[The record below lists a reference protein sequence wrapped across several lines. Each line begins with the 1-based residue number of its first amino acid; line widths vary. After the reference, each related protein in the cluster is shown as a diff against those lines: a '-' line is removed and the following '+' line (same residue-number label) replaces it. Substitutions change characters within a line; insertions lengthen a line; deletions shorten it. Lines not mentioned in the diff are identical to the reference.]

1 MQYSV
6 TLNANGETLVG
17 KNGLREDALRLAQEG
32 RLVLYGGTEM
42 TNAKAHHPCISCKSR
57 CLNGC

>member
-17 KNGLREDALRLAQEG
+17 KNGLREDALRLAQES
-32 RLVLYGGTEM
+32 RFILYGSTEM
-42 TNAKAHHPCISCKSR
+42 TNAKAFHPCISCKSR